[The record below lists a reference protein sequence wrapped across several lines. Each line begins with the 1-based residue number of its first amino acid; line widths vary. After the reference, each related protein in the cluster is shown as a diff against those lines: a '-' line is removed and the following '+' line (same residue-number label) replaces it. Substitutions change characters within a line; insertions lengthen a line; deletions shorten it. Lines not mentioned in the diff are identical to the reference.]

1 MPYIEAQL
9 AGVLESHQVDAC
21 VKELTEIVA
30 AKMGKSESAVMVR
43 IVPQQ
48 MMYLGGEAL
57 EKGAYIHV
65 KAFGTTSSSAKEA
78 ITYSIVTF
86 CKESLGI
93 EQDAVYV
100 TFADHHEWGFK
111 GQFIS

>member
-9 AGVLESHQVDAC
+9 AGVLESHQIDAC
-21 VKELTEIVA
+21 VKEITQIVA
-30 AKMGKSESAVMVR
+30 SKMGKSESAVMVR

-48 MMYLGGEAL
+48 LMYLGGEPL
-57 EKGAYIHV
+57 DKGAYIHV

-78 ITYSIVTF
+78 ITYSINTF
-86 CKESLGI
+86 LKDTLGM
-93 EQDAVYV
+93 EQDTIYV